1 MLVNDEYTAILSVDR
16 EYVTSLLA
24 KLYLFAI
31 SVLCSAGVS
40 ATNKMESIQAKL
52 NYMLFADIWCV
63 FY

>member
-16 EYVTSLLA
+16 EYVVSLLA

-40 ATNKMESIQAKL
+40 ATNEMELIQAKL
-52 NYMLFADIWCV
+52 NHILFADIWCV
-63 FY
+63 FC

>member
-16 EYVTSLLA
+16 EYVISLLV
-24 KLYLFAI
+24 KLYSFAI

-40 ATNKMESIQAKL
+40 ATDEMESIRAKL

-63 FY
+63 FC